1 MSNNTITVRFFARLR
16 EELSTDTLTLEATP
30 GLTAGQL
37 LEQLS
42 EKGGAWRQLSGEQP
56 VMIAINQTMTK
67 ANQALQAGDEVAF
80 FPPVTG
86 G

>member
-16 EELSTDTLTLEATP
+16 EELATDMLTLEPTP

-37 LEQLS
+37 LAQLAA
-42 EKGGAWRQLSGEQP
+42 KG
-56 VMIAINQTMTK
+56 AINQTMAK
-67 ANQALQAGDEVAF
+67 ASHPVHGGDEIAF